1 MRFAKHRP
9 LSTAVI
15 AAALGLGVAA
25 ASWAASSDSPA
36 DAMADF
42 PRIMQDMMRD
52 SGFGGRHGH
61 SFGRHRGAQRKP
73 PLAARPLVSIALR
86 NQEELKLTDSQVQRL
101 KDIRDAFSKMA
112 VKQRAEMKAGR
123 IDLRRALDGEKVDL
137 ADVEKRMRGI
147 ADMRVSLR
155 LARLRAIQEGK
166 AVLSDAQQK
175 QLVKIAREHSRRGR
189 GFHKH
194 MFRGQERENR
204 PQTY

>member
-1 MRFAKHRP
+1 MRFSKRRT

-15 AAALGLGVAA
+15 AAGLGLGIAG
-25 ASWAASSDSPA
+25 ASWAASNDSPG
-36 DAMADF
+36 DVMADF
-42 PRIMQDMMRD
+42 SKIMKDMMRD
-52 SGFGGRHGH
+52 TH
-61 SFGRHRGAQRKP
+61 FGRHRGAHRKP

-86 NQEELKLTDSQVQRL
+86 NHEKLQLTDSQVKRL
-101 KDIRDAFSKMA
+101 KDIRDAFSKKA

-123 IDLRRALDGEKVDL
+123 IDLRRALDVEKIDF

-175 QLVKIAREHSRRGR
+175 QLVKIARERRGHGFHRQMFRGR
-189 GFHKH
+189 GQ
-194 MFRGQERENR
+194 GDGGNR